1 MSLDPERR
9 KKAAVDLEPSNPGQ
23 RKESSKVDD
32 LKPKKSTLLGYV
44 KAIFQK

>member
-23 RKESSKVDD
+23 RKEIKVDD
-32 LKPKKSTLLGYV
+32 LKPKKTSLLGFV
-44 KAIFQK
+44 KSIFER